1 MVAGGKDQED
11 RSTGCSAA
19 SSAMLRPDELS
30 RDLVKTRPD
39 ASAADFQGTPRRTAG
54 NRLQDDKRAA
64 VGRSRE
70 GNKQQNSGKT
80 QRSDKLRRE
89 GKVTGSR
96 REGKAAVGRSRNG
109 GAAAE
114 TTAAKEEKQ
123 QKRDRLRKRN
133 VLAVRRSRE
142 AAGSSDSENSGD
154 DCRNGGAA
162 EETAAIEEIDWE
174 DEGLW
179 LSALAEAGISWSGT
193 MGEFCDSEVMV
204 EGTRTEWEN
213 GTRELRSR
221 IGSLMEDSG
230 VRNPAVR
237 LASAFRDVYDTI
249 SWNARAVRFA
259 AFVSDAIG
267 GQDDGG
273 GERLTAVGEEI
284 VELEE
289 RLQKLK
295 AEQQEL
301 SELQELSVTVESLAW
316 NVTSDMVRQTF
327 EQLAVVVA
335 AAVQY
340 DEDTGRSLGWAVVEF
355 ETGSDAADAVAAFHG
370 VELASRPM
378 VVEIGEGRDCGEGE
392 PEGELDQGDQ

>member
-1 MVAGGKDQED
+1 MEKEAISGDAEMAGLPQSWQRIDAGADLIQED
-11 RSTGCSAA
+11 RRAECTAAPSAI
-19 SSAMLRPDELS
+19 LRPDGLPRNSEHN
-30 RDLVKTRPD
+30 RPD
-39 ASAADFQGTPRRTAG
+39 ATATDFRGTPITAG
-54 NRLQDDKRAA
+54 NRSQDGNKAA
-64 VGRSRE
+64 TGRSRE
-70 GNKQQNSGKT
+70 GNAAVD
-80 QRSDKLRRE
+80 RSRE
-89 GKVTGSR
+89 GTRQQSSGRLRGGRSIFVL
-96 REGKAAVGRSRNG
+96 REGREMAEGSQTEEDCRNG

-114 TTAAKEEKQ
+114 AA
-123 QKRDRLRKRN
+123 
-133 VLAVRRSRE
+133 A
-142 AAGSSDSENSGD
+142 SG
-154 DCRNGGAA
+154 
-162 EETAAIEEIDWE
+162 EIDWNAE
-174 DEGLW
+174 EVW

-193 MGEFCDSEVMV
+193 MGEFCDSEVMS

-301 SELQELSVTVESLAW
+301 EAEQQQTITVGNLAW
-316 NVTSDMVRQTF
+316 NVTSDMMRGTF
-327 EQLAVVVA
+327 EQVA
-335 AAVQY
+335 EVLDAAVQY
-340 DEDTGRSLGWAVVEF
+340 DEDTGRSLGWAVVQLR
-355 ETGSDAADAVAAFHG
+355 GSDAADAAKRFNG
-370 VELASRPM
+370 VELCGRCM
-378 VVEIGEGRDCGEGE
+378 VVQLGE
-392 PEGELDQGDQ
+392 PEEEVI

>member
-1 MVAGGKDQED
+1 MEKEAISSDAEMVGLPQSGGGRRQRMAAGGDTDLSQED
-11 RSTGCSAA
+11 RRKTAA
-19 SSAMLRPDELS
+19 SSAVLRPDEL
-30 RDLVKTRPD
+30 LTALENNRPD
-39 ASAADFQGTPRRTAG
+39 ASASSQGTSRKTAG
-54 NRLQDDKRAA
+54 NRLQNDRKAA
-64 VGRSRE
+64 VGCSRE
-70 GNKQQNSGKT
+70 GNTVAADRLCGGNKVAAGRLRGGK
-80 QRSDKLRRE
+80 SIFVLRE
-89 GKVTGSR
+89 GREMAEGSQ
-96 REGKAAVGRSRNG
+96 
-109 GAAAE
+109 
-114 TTAAKEEKQ
+114 TEE
-123 QKRDRLRKRN
+123 
-133 VLAVRRSRE
+133 
-142 AAGSSDSENSGD
+142 
-154 DCRNGGAA
+154 DCTNGGAA
-162 EETAAIEEIDWE
+162 EETAASGEIDWN

-193 MGEFCDSEVMV
+193 MGEFCDSEVMS

-230 VRNPAVR
+230 VRNPAVC

-301 SELQELSVTVESLAW
+301 EAEQQEQQIVTVGNLAW
-316 NVTSDMVRQTF
+316 NVTSDMIRGTF
-327 EQLAVVVA
+327 EQIAELVA
-335 AAVQY
+335 AEVQY
-340 DEDTGRSLGWAVVEF
+340 DEVTGRSLGWAVVEF
-355 ETGSDAADAVAAFHG
+355 RGASDAAAAVEGFNG
-370 VELASRPM
+370 VELAGRDM
-378 VVEIGEGRDCGEGE
+378 VVALGLCGPAERRRSE
-392 PEGELDQGDQ
+392 EDVI